1 MAPDTIEGY
10 KYTSY
15 MNSVEPE
22 RDGGEWLR
30 KSHYKWYNDIMIIF
44 MAMVS
49 THGELRLVR

>member
-22 RDGGEWLR
+22 RDGGRMTEKESL
-30 KSHYKWYNDIMIIF
+30 
-44 MAMVS
+44 
-49 THGELRLVR
+49 